1 MHFFFIVRFIF
12 RTYNDKGRCKPF
24 GKFHKSK
31 GEPDNPQK
39 LYFDIDEKLES
50 HIDDALSR
58 AKKVVLI
65 YNSIFVEVKLHFRLQ
80 IMRISHREILIRWG
94 LGIFLTT
101 DHQHR
106 SCDPR

>member
-1 MHFFFIVRFIF
+1 MKFWKFSIVNRSKVRFYNFAYFFRFIF

-31 GEPDNPQK
+31 GELDNPLK

-58 AKKVVLI
+58 AKKV
-65 YNSIFVEVKLHFRLQ
+65 SI
-80 IMRISHREILIRWG
+80 
-94 LGIFLTT
+94 
-101 DHQHR
+101 
-106 SCDPR
+106 